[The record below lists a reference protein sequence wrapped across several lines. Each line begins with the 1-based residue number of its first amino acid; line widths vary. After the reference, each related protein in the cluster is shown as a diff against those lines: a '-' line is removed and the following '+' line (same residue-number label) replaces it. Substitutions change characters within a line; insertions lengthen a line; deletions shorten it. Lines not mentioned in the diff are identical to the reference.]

1 MKVFSFEI
9 YEGDRG
15 VIIAKSYK
23 KAKKILKKEYDI
35 YITDDDIEWQEGKKA
50 LLYEIGKLK
59 KNTLYVNVAWW
70 CQRKQ
75 IQWLGVLHKE
85 IDPYAALPLCCKWN
99 TFLNPTVSLELTPGV
114 Q

>member
-1 MKVFSFEI
+1 MEGKEMKVFSFEI

-59 KNTLYVNVAWW
+59 KNTLYVNVAW
-70 CQRKQ
+70 
-75 IQWLGVLHKE
+75 
-85 IDPYAALPLCCKWN
+85 
-99 TFLNPTVSLELTPGV
+99 
-114 Q
+114 